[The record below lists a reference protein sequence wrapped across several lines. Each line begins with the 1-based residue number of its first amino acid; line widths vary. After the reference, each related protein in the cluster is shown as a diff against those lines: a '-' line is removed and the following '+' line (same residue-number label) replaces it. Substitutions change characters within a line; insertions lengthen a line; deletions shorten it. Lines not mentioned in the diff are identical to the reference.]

1 MDQNLKTAAESGN
14 VSQLYEL
21 IERDGNVL
29 RRFDKVEFIETPLH
43 IAAEKGCIGF
53 ALEIM
58 NLKPSFAKK
67 LNHRGLS
74 PMHTAVGMEQ
84 QEMALRLLEVDKD
97 VVRVRGKNGETPF
110 HYLCKLENQPRLL
123 DRFMQ
128 ASPECMRDVTVQNR
142 TALHIAVESIRPDV
156 LKALLRSLGKKDYYQ
171 EVVNRQ
177 DEDGNTALHI
187 AATNNQPQML
197 RLLLEYK
204 ADKHITNQA
213 GLTALDV
220 AHQSNNRENIT
231 ILRRDFI
238 PGVSNLKYKWGK
250 RIVKYAAK
258 ASSLIFHDIDNISG
272 DDRNALLVILGL
284 LLTATYQSALS
295 PPGGIW
301 QGDDA
306 SYVSSTVNGERKLP
320 GSSMMDTYNFLYFY
334 IPAYIVF
341 IVTFFLTLGLL
352 EPFPQGFRSYF
363 RVLQCASINQYLF

>member
-58 NLKPSFAKK
+58 NLKPSFARK

-74 PMHTAVGMEQ
+74 PMHTAVEKGQ
-84 QEMALRLLEVDKD
+84 QEMALRILEIDKD
-97 VVRVRGKNGETPF
+97 VVR
-110 HYLCKLENQPRLL
+110 
-123 DRFMQ
+123 
-128 ASPECMRDVTVQNR
+128 ASPECIRDVTVQNR
-142 TALHIAVESIRPDV
+142 TALYIAVESIRPDV

-187 AATNNQPQML
+187 AATKNQPQML

-213 GLTALDV
+213 GLTVLDV
-220 AHQSNNRENIT
+220 AHRSNNRENIT

-320 GSSMMDTYNFLYFY
+320 GSSMMD
-334 IPAYIVF
+334 I
-341 IVTFFLTLGLL
+341 
-352 EPFPQGFRSYF
+352 
-363 RVLQCASINQYLF
+363 